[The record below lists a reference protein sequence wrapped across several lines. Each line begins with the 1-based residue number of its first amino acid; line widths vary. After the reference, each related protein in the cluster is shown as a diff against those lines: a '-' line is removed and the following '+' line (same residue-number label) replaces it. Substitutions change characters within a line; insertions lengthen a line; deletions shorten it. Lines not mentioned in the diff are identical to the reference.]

1 MRLLTSILATLV
13 LASGAWAGVAITC
26 STSGNYVTI
35 SWDASGET
43 ELVRAFAL
51 DVTVDSGTIDSYSA
65 AHADYDIYPGSIVID
80 AGGTVTDAG
89 SPIADASYPG
99 TLGGTGTSGVTI
111 EMGSLYASGETPP
124 PTSGA
129 LITLTVSG
137 PCNVSITENVIRG
150 GIVMEDP
157 AVPANPSFASCEFGG
172 VQVCDCPGNLEG
184 DDQDRDLNDLTAMVD
199 ILLPSAPEFVVPVA
213 AGHCGDIEP
222 AGNPDGDVDLNDL
235 TALVDILLPA
245 APEFVVPCP

>member
-1 MRLLTSILATLV
+1 MRVLSSILATLV

-26 STSGNYVTI
+26 STSGNDVTI

-157 AVPANPSFASCEFGG
+157 AVPANPSFTGCEVGG
-172 VQVCDCPGNLEG
+172 TACPCKGDSDGNNVLDTDDMNNLLLHLYINGQG
-184 DDQDRDLNDLTAMVD
+184 DPLGKWT
-199 ILLPSAPEFVVPVA
+199 S
-213 AGHCGDIEP
+213 
-222 AGNPDGDVDLNDL
+222 
-235 TALVDILLPA
+235 
-245 APEFVVPCP
+245 PCMP